1 MVELTDSSQILL
13 ARGMLV
19 DRVYEIVSNLG
30 SFAEPGQAARS
41 TYMEPAHVP
50 KWYFQVEL
58 AFVKFFMVNYGT
70 KKDYVAGGDV
80 WEALTRTL
88 ILDRTDV
95 IFDYQRDSPRANPS
109 DEVVPLHEEF
119 SGFRQ
124 HMLSKLLPVSAGNNQ
139 PSQPPLT
146 IIGYE
151 NLEYH
156 TRAVTNSED
165 RCFYITKKG
174 YIGLG
179 PRGIKRG
186 DVISILAGSSVP
198 YVMRPQR
205 DDFCMIGES
214 RVDMEREAY
223 IQMPNGDLKPYIL
236 RSQEEEYRLV
246 GECYTHGLM
255 YGKVWD
261 RNLAFYEDFRI
272 I

>member
-1 MVELTDSSQILL
+1 
-13 ARGMLV
+13 
-19 DRVYEIVSNLG
+19 
-30 SFAEPGQAARS
+30 
-41 TYMEPAHVP
+41 
-50 KWYFQVEL
+50 
-58 AFVKFFMVNYGT
+58 
-70 KKDYVAGGDV
+70 
-80 WEALTRTL
+80 
-88 ILDRTDV
+88 
-95 IFDYQRDSPRANPS
+95 
-109 DEVVPLHEEF
+109 
-119 SGFRQ
+119 
-124 HMLSKLLPVSAGNNQ
+124 MLSKLLPVSAGNNQ

-205 DDFCMIGES
+205 DDFCMIGEG
-214 RVDMEREAY
+214 RVDIEREAY